1 MSSLQDRVAE
11 MDVRPLSAS
20 LPGPCLVIASED
32 APLTDPQQTC
42 EHLNHIPGPKAL
54 VFYAGEDH
62 AS

>member
-1 MSSLQDRVAE
+1 